1 MRIIID
7 IDVLNPE
14 EVIKAHRGQIIGLL
28 TDVIMSKQ
36 SKKKKVNLTLCQRIV
51 EALQEELPKHLADEM
66 VKAEIHYK
74 IVDLDIYRE
83 EE

>member
-51 EALQEELPKHLADEM
+51 EALQEELPKHLEDEM

-74 IVDLDIYRE
+74 IVDLDVYRE